1 MRHKELGV
9 YYYSAV
15 PKALELVLA
24 NTLSNPATLHFPL
37 QRVPM
42 EKNRSRWR
50 TFVLVAFSMQ
60 RSMCW
65 DFQLFLWQ
73 GSCHTYKGW
82 TLWLNSFVIDVFRAL
97 WLETF
102 PFDEDADDGLA
113 RRLRKKLADF
123 IDPKGSSSPKSIPKS
138 KLPFIIE
145 WFVKSTADFIF
156 TFCFVYFY
164 IAASFVYLN
173 GTSPL

>member
-60 RSMCW
+60 RSMC
-65 DFQLFLWQ
+65 
-73 GSCHTYKGW
+73 
-82 TLWLNSFVIDVFRAL
+82 
-97 WLETF
+97 
-102 PFDEDADDGLA
+102 
-113 RRLRKKLADF
+113 
-123 IDPKGSSSPKSIPKS
+123 
-138 KLPFIIE
+138 
-145 WFVKSTADFIF
+145 
-156 TFCFVYFY
+156 
-164 IAASFVYLN
+164 
-173 GTSPL
+173 